1 MQLGGIPFKDGDDEE
16 CKDDIPI
23 CTGTGKDVVVNFD
36 LAEFCTENNT
46 FYTDSN
52 ALEMQKR

>member
-1 MQLGGIPFKDGDDEE
+1 MDGAEE
-16 CKDDIPI
+16 DCVDGIPI
-23 CTGTGKDVVVNFD
+23 CTGTGKDVVVNIDF
-36 LAEFCTENNT
+36 AEFCTENNT